1 MGLRFAA
8 RNPTLSLLLLTPPE
22 VLVRK
27 VTAVAATVVLGTV
40 LACCGPS
47 TSDNGSLPD
56 PTTASAPASTTTVA
70 PGDSTSTTRTFI
82 APTTSTP
89 PSAPSTVPTTT
100 APPPAKETK
109 FLVQPGDENLF
120 VVQIQSRLKADGY
133 DPGPIDGQY
142 GPAVQAAVRAFQ
154 SVNGLEG
161 DGVVGELTM
170 AAFDNPKKIE
180 PMRPEGPPDRV
191 EVSVSRKLL
200 VLYKG
205 GAPVLVTHVSTG
217 SEIPFCENG
226 VCGDAV
232 TPIGDF
238 TAIMKIDGWEN
249 GPLGAMYNSVYF
261 WPAYAIHGAVSVPA
275 VGASHGCVR
284 IPMHIAEYFP
294 SMIKYGEAIYIMK

>member
-1 MGLRFAA
+1 ML
-8 RNPTLSLLLLTPPE
+8 
-22 VLVRK
+22 
-27 VTAVAATVVLGTV
+27 V
-40 LACCGPS
+40 LASLVGACG
-47 TSDNGSLPD
+47 
-56 PTTASAPASTTTVA
+56 
-70 PGDSTSTTRTFI
+70 PGDSTKASSPAPAAAPAPTTVPSSTIDGSTSTTTTRTFI
-82 APTTSTP
+82 APSTS
-89 PSAPSTVPTTT
+89 SPSTVPTTT
-100 APPPAKETK
+100 LPAVKETT

-120 VVQIQSRLKADGY
+120 VVQIQARLKADGY

-154 SVNGLEG
+154 RVNDLAG
-161 DGVVGELTM
+161 DGVVGPLTM
-170 AAFDNPKKIE
+170 AAFDHPKKVE

-191 EVSVSRKLL
+191 EVSISRKLL

-205 GAPVLVTHVSTG
+205 GAPAIITHVSSG
-217 SEIPFCENG
+217 SQIPFCENG

-261 WPAYAIHGAVSVPA
+261 WPAYAIHGSPNVPD

-294 SMIKYGEAIYIMK
+294 SMIKYGEPIYIMA

>member
-1 MGLRFAA
+1 M
-8 RNPTLSLLLLTPPE
+8 
-22 VLVRK
+22 RK
-27 VTAVAATVVLGTV
+27 VTSVVAMLVLASLVAA
-40 LACCGPS
+40 CG
-47 TSDNGSLPD
+47 
-56 PTTASAPASTTTVA
+56 
-70 PGDSTSTTRTFI
+70 PGDSTKASSPAPAAAPAPTTVPSSTIDGSTSTTTTRTFI
-82 APTTSTP
+82 APSTS
-89 PSAPSTVPTTT
+89 SPSTVPTTT
-100 APPPAKETK
+100 LPAVKETT

-120 VVQIQSRLKADGY
+120 VVQIQARLKADGY

-154 SVNGLEG
+154 RVNDLAG
-161 DGVVGELTM
+161 DGVVGPLTM
-170 AAFDNPKKIE
+170 AAFDHPKKVE

-191 EVSVSRKLL
+191 EVSISRKLL

-205 GAPVLVTHVSTG
+205 GAPAIITHVSSG
-217 SEIPFCENG
+217 SQIPFCENG

-261 WPAYAIHGAVSVPA
+261 WPAYAIHGSPNVPD

-294 SMIKYGEAIYIMK
+294 SMIKYGEPIYIMA

>member
-1 MGLRFAA
+1 
-8 RNPTLSLLLLTPPE
+8 
-22 VLVRK
+22 VRK
-27 VTAVAATVVLGTV
+27 VTAVVATVVVGTT

-47 TSDNGSLPD
+47 TSGHGSLPAPATTAPTTTVTGND
-56 PTTASAPASTTTVA
+56 PTTTVRNFIAPSTSVPPTGSTAPTTTV
-70 PGDSTSTTRTFI
+70 
-82 APTTSTP
+82 
-89 PSAPSTVPTTT
+89 
-100 APPPAKETK
+100 PPAKETT

-154 SVNGLEG
+154 RVNDLDG
-161 DGVVGELTM
+161 DGVVGPLTM
-170 AAFDNPKKIE
+170 AAFDHPKKVE
-180 PMRPEGPPDRV
+180 PMRPDGPPDRV
-191 EVSVSRKLL
+191 EVSISRKLL
-200 VLYKG
+200 VLYKD
-205 GAPVLVTHVSTG
+205 GAPVVVTHVSSG

-238 TAIMKIDGWEN
+238 HAIQKIDGWEN

-261 WPAYAIHGAVSVPA
+261 WPAYAIHGSPNVPD

-294 SMIKYGEAIYIMK
+294 SMIKYGEPIYVMK